1 LDKGSILVGKPTYE
15 ELLDENRK
23 LKQQIGRQ
31 ERLLINFGELMEL
44 VADFIVTIEDLKE
57 FNDLKKLRN
66 KLIE

>member
-1 LDKGSILVGKPTYE
+1 VGKPTYE

>member
-1 LDKGSILVGKPTYE
+1 MGKPTYE